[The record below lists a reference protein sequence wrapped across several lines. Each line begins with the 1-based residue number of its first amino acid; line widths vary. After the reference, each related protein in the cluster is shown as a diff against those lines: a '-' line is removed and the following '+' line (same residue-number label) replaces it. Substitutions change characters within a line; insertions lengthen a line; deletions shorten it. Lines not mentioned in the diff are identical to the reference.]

1 MSPEAASTASDSKTE
16 KLVQRL
22 SGLVD
27 EYSKQHQT
35 KSALFWSGQLVSF
48 SKERPECVI
57 RHAEALYADGQ
68 YQRAAYTITSR
79 GLDKSDLRG
88 CYIAAREGYNKFFN
102 FENYVAH
109 DIFDSK
115 LHDSQQL
122 SDVPGQSLTPRIWR
136 KPYRYLMGQLRS
148 LRKLRKSLRR
158 AGNAKR
164 CGA

>member
-1 MSPEAASTASDSKTE
+1 MSPEAASTAAESKTE

-27 EYSKQHQT
+27 EYSRQHQT

-88 CYIAAREGYNKFFN
+88 CYLAAR
-102 FENYVAH
+102 A
-109 DIFDSK
+109 IFDAK
-115 LHDSQQL
+115 DLEEALQILDGATEVFEDAQKEL
-122 SDVPGQSLTPRIWR
+122 EEGRECKD
-136 KPYRYLMGQLRS
+136 
-148 LRKLRKSLRR
+148 LRR
-158 AGNAKR
+158 VSFKSKFSSVIKKLQCIASSKSASLLYNSEF
-164 CGA
+164 

>member
-1 MSPEAASTASDSKTE
+1 MSPEAASTAAENKTE

-27 EYSKQHQT
+27 EYSRQHQT

-88 CYIAAREGYNKFFN
+88 CYLAAR
-102 FENYVAH
+102 A
-109 DIFDSK
+109 IFDAK
-115 LHDSQQL
+115 DLEEALQILDGATEVFEDAQKEL
-122 SDVPGQSLTPRIWR
+122 EEGRECKELRRVSLKSNCSSVIYI
-136 KPYRYLMGQLRS
+136 KKASMHSFLQV
-148 LRKLRKSLRR
+148 RKLVVQF
-158 AGNAKR
+158 
-164 CGA
+164 